1 MTPWHHTRTWIASLA
16 ASAQRRHSTFDGGL
30 LQWHIWGSGP
40 PLLLL
45 HGGSGSWTH
54 WCRNIAVLSTHYQV
68 LVPDLPGKGDSDA
81 PPFAFDSMPV
91 YDATHRLA
99 EIISA
104 GWRQIATQEQQ
115 RSFHIM
121 GFSLGSIVG
130 TVVATI
136 ERDSVAQL
144 TVVGTSALGLPFEG
158 IGGKLRPVNEQSA
171 DALQI
176 ADQQY
181 NLGLIMMAD
190 KKKIDEASGWIQLHN
205 VKRARLRTHTLA
217 RSDVMLRA
225 LPNVSADTDIVA
237 IWGSKD
243 IYAQPNVDQAAA
255 RLRQLTPAADIHVID
270 GGGHWVMYECAEAFN
285 NLIDTAAQ

>member
-1 MTPWHHTRTWIASLA
+1 MTHWHQTRDWIESLA
-16 ASAQRRHSTFDGGL
+16 ATAQRRHSTFEGGR

-54 WCRNIAVLSTHYQV
+54 WCRNIAVLSNHYQI
-68 LVPDLPGKGDSDA
+68 LVPDLPGKGASDS
-81 PPFAFDSMPV
+81 PPFAFNAVPV
-91 YDATHRLA
+91 YDATQRLA
-99 EIISA
+99 EAISA

-115 RSFHIM
+115 RSFRIM

-136 ERDSVAQL
+136 EKDCVDQL
-144 TVVGTSALGLPFEG
+144 TVVGTSALGLPFAG

-171 DALQI
+171 AALQI
-176 ADQQY
+176 ADQQH
-181 NLGLIMMAD
+181 NLSLIMMAD
-190 KKKIDEASGWIQLHN
+190 KEKIDEPSGWIQLEN

-217 RSDVMLRA
+217 KSDVMARA
-225 LPNVSADTDIVA
+225 LPNVSTNTDIVA

-243 IYAQPNVDQAAA
+243 TYAQPGIEQTAA
-255 RLRQLTPAADIHVID
+255 RLQQLTPAVDIHIID
-270 GGGHWVMYECAEAFN
+270 GGGHWVMYECDKAFN
-285 NLIDTAAQ
+285 DIIEKVA